1 MSTKFLAWPVLL
13 LLALLLVALGAALP
27 SSRGSWV
34 LIPLHVLWAVAA
46 ARLLDADKSST
57 GEPLRAQLVWS
68 RLALWLLSALQ
79 YLAWLV
85 LLLALPAA
93 WLVRGGGLPAVL
105 LGTALVSALLLG
117 VRRRWLFAAYCWFE
131 PSRQTTVFG
140 LRRAL
145 LQALWQQPGVEAHF
159 WTRGFWVNLSMLT
172 LCVVPLAWLVLPE
185 LIAVWPLP
193 LLGYSLALAP
203 ALHLLMLERGVA
215 LLGSAAADTPTSLSV
230 DEPTTLELLD
240 QCQLDARLHEAVR
253 LGQLEAASAWLES
266 GADVNAEPSKHA
278 ADRRAPLVLAA
289 GTGQLKLVRLLIAA
303 GAEVNQVSCGLT
315 PLLAATRDSWNGRFD
330 VVTTLLT
337 NGAQTNQLD
346 SEGASALHGAARSRD
361 PALVQ
366 ALLDAGAALDL
377 VDAAGYTPL
386 ARASEEGNSVVVH
399 ALLSAGARCEFPG
412 AVPAVVAAACGAD
425 DSPLVL
431 HMLLGRCSIGAKD
444 AQGLTALHHAALHDH
459 AAIAEAL
466 LERGADANAQ
476 DQQGRTASMLA
487 AQAGSARVLQR
498 LVIAA
503 ANPYLLDQ
511 QGRTALHYACSSDGI
526 GLEVLELLL
535 TLGCPLERRDLQGR
549 TARELA
555 LADGR
560 WELARRLSPDQE
572 LPQELNNALEDPG
585 GLSLD
590 RGSLLLRACRHA
602 RWPVAQTLLALGP
615 LPQATLVE
623 AVRSLGER
631 LTPEWLKAM
640 RGAGLALGNV
650 ERDSVLA
657 LLARQIPAPFS
668 ALELL
673 VNAGA
678 CLQCDAEGDSAL
690 LLLCGA
696 AGSLEGLDAPL
707 SEAPPLALIQAM
719 LRGGAPLHARDSEGR
734 DALSYALEWCPL
746 EIISALL
753 EAGAD
758 ANSEDNEGRT
768 PLLRALERSDLPL
781 PGLLQ
786 SLLRAGAD
794 PNRSARDGRSARG
807 VAIARGALELAQLLA
822 WPAASHPGRAL
833 SPGDLPVAATLSDSS
848 AVQKLLSLGISPDAC
863 DQDGTTAL
871 MHAAGRGDNALL
883 DLLLE
888 AGADLHASNRAGA
901 TALSA
906 AIVAGELGMV
916 RRLVA
921 LGMSLENAR
930 TELGALGL
938 AAGLQNQEMVQV
950 LLELGADPNGAPETL
965 PPVHAALRAG
975 LLHVDVAP
983 AKQILATL
991 VDAGA
996 DPDRAD
1002 LKARAPLLVLVG
1014 AGQSVLKSP
1023 HDDRHLS
1030 LIRELLRLGANV
1042 QTRDAQ
1048 ERGVLHWCCKH
1059 ALFDAAGV
1067 LLDAGADPS
1076 IVDNFRKL
1084 PIDLATALNRHD
1096 FAALFRG

>member
-1 MSTKFLAWPVLL
+1 MITKYLAWPVLL
-13 LLALLLVALGAALP
+13 PLALLLVALGAALP

-46 ARLLDADKSST
+46 ARLLDGEKSLT
-57 GEPLRAQLVWS
+57 GEPLRAQLNWV
-68 RLALWLLSALQ
+68 RLALWWLSALQ

-131 PSRQTTVFG
+131 PNRQHTLLG

-145 LQALWQQPGVEAHF
+145 LRTLWQQPGVEAHF

-172 LCVVPLAWLVLPE
+172 LGVVPLAWLVLPE
-185 LIAVWPLP
+185 LAAVWPLP

-215 LLGSAAADTPTSLSV
+215 LLGATPAQLPTAVPS
-230 DEPTTLELLD
+230 EPTTLELLD
-240 QCQLDARLHEAVR
+240 QSQLDARLHDAVR
-253 LGQLEAASAWLES
+253 LGQLEGASGWLEK

-303 GAEVNQVSCGLT
+303 GAEVNRVSCGLT

-337 NGAQTNQLD
+337 NGAQTKQLD

-386 ARASEEGNSVVVH
+386 ARASEEGNSVIVH

-412 AVPAVVAAACGAD
+412 SLPAVVAAACAAD
-425 DSPLVL
+425 DSPVVI
-431 HMLLGRCSIGAKD
+431 HMLLGRCSINAQD
-444 AQGLTALHHAALHDH
+444 AQGLSALQHAAVHDH

-476 DQQGRTASMLA
+476 DLQGRSASMLA
-487 AQAGSARVLQR
+487 AQAGSARVLRR
-498 LVIAA
+498 LVIAS

-511 QGRTALHYACSSDGI
+511 QGRTALHYACSSEGI
-526 GLEVLELLL
+526 ALEVLELLL

-555 LADGR
+555 LAGGS

-572 LPQELNNALEDPG
+572 LPQELNNALEDQG
-585 GLSLD
+585 DLSLD

-623 AVRSLGER
+623 AVRTLDER
-631 LTPEWLKAM
+631 LTPEWLKAL
-640 RGAGLALGNV
+640 RAAGLALGKA

-673 VNAGA
+673 VSAGA

-696 AGSLEGLDAPL
+696 AASLEGLEAPL
-707 SEAPPLALIQAM
+707 GEAPPLALIQAI

-753 EAGAD
+753 EAGAN

-768 PLLRALERSDLPL
+768 PLLRALERSDLAL

-807 VAIARGALELAQLLA
+807 VAISRGAFELAQLLA

-833 SPGDLPVAATLSDSS
+833 SPGDLPVAATLSDRS

-888 AGADLHASNRAGA
+888 AGADLHASNRDGA

-906 AIVAGELGMV
+906 AILAGELGMV

-930 TELGALGL
+930 GELGALGL

-950 LLELGADPNGAPETL
+950 LLELGADPNGGAATL

-975 LLHVDVAP
+975 LLQVDVAL
-983 AKQILATL
+983 AKQTLATL

-1002 LKARAPLLVLVG
+1002 PQARAALLVLVG
-1014 AGQSVLKSP
+1014 AGQAVLKSP
-1023 HDDRHLS
+1023 HDDRHLA

-1042 QTRDAQ
+1042 QIRDAQ
-1048 ERGVLHWCCKH
+1048 QRGVLHWCCKH
-1059 ALFDAAGV
+1059 ALFDAASM

-1076 IVDNFRKL
+1076 MVDDFRKL
-1084 PIDLATALNRHD
+1084 PIDLASALNRHD